1 MWRRLMILMAGLL
14 CPVLGVTCEL
24 SDRHRCKDALG
35 ELIGYR
41 SEAIEYAFGD
51 IFGALPSTVEI
62 RFVASSD
69 SQFEKFSG
77 RVAYDQSQRVLV
89 IPRRYVD
96 AKLPMPLRWASAYW
110 PYYQNPKYRE
120 LFPIIEAIDNA
131 LWGAYLQEIAQT
143 HGQSWP
149 HKGCGSIDLTSR
161 LPCEM
166 LIAGIAAQLTERRE
180 LVFNTNRLD
189 LIWPEDLARF
199 KQRSWHPGERE
210 YLDVQRY
217 GGILLLRP
225 LFSEFGVPKALAYV
239 AQTPFRIEDDNMR
252 VSALRYQER
261 ARQALEVM
269 QMTPASAPGSAT
281 AITPVS
287 THFTRD
293 RRFIALG
300 NTSREDT

>member
-1 MWRRLMILMAGLL
+1 
-14 CPVLGVTCEL
+14 
-24 SDRHRCKDALG
+24 
-35 ELIGYR
+35 
-41 SEAIEYAFGD
+41 
-51 IFGALPSTVEI
+51 
-62 RFVASSD
+62 
-69 SQFEKFSG
+69 
-77 RVAYDQSQRVLV
+77 
-89 IPRRYVD
+89 
-96 AKLPMPLRWASAYW
+96 MPLRWASAYW

-149 HKGCGSIDLTSR
+149 HKGCGSIDLSAR

-166 LIAGIAAQLTERRE
+166 LIAGIAAQLTDRRE

-189 LIWPEDLARF
+189 LIWPEDSARF
-199 KQRSWHPGERE
+199 RQRSWHPGERE

-239 AQTPFRIEDDNMR
+239 AQTPFRVEDDNMR

-269 QMTPASAPGSAT
+269 QMAGVGPRIGTGSPCRYRPTSLAIVALSRWAIRAKIPSARRSEFPMAPASRACLAGSLVCEASTRFAAP
-281 AITPVS
+281 
-287 THFTRD
+287 HD
-293 RRFIALG
+293 
-300 NTSREDT
+300 